1 MQDSVIK
8 YDGKRGVSW
17 TFVID
22 VGRDAKGKRIQKWRR
37 GFPTKKAAEAAMRL
51 ELHERQS
58 GTYIE
63 KNPETVGELL
73 DRWLQ
78 TVARH
83 KVKPTTLED
92 YTLTVSKH
100 LKPALGHIQV
110 QALTAATVQRF
121 YSDRLDAGIGAR
133 SVQLCHQRLSQA
145 LGLAE
150 REAIVSRNVCRA
162 TEPPKAPPKQGRS
175 WTAEEARRFLAT
187 AEADTYWPLW
197 LLALKTGLRRGEL
210 LGIRWKRPRPR
221 QGDAPS
227 PPNRH
232 TVARH
237 AHHPDTQDGI
247 FAPRRET
254 FGGCRRRARQVPGG
268 LGGTTARIVAL
279 DRHRSRVLHARW
291 QSPQPE

>member
-1 MQDSVIK
+1 MQGSVIK
-8 YDGKRGVSW
+8 YEGKRGITW

-22 VGRDAKGKRIQKWRR
+22 VGRAANGKRIQKWRR
-37 GFPTKKAAEAAMRL
+37 GFPTKKAAESAMRL

-63 KNPETVGELL
+63 KSPETVGDLL
-73 DRWLQ
+73 ERWLQ

-92 YTLTVSKH
+92 YTLTINKH

-145 LGLAE
+145 LALAE

-162 TEPPKAPPKQGRS
+162 TEPPKAPPKQGSS
-175 WTAEEARRFLAT
+175 WTAEEARRFLAK
-187 AEADTYWPLW
+187 ADADTYSPLW

-210 LGIRWKRPRPR
+210 LGIRWKDLDLDKGTLQVHQTVTLLQGTPTIQTPKTAASRRVVKLSADAVTALANHRTAWLQR
-221 QGDAPS
+221 Q
-227 PPNRH
+227 
-232 TVARH
+232 
-237 AHHPDTQDGI
+237 
-247 FAPRRET
+247 
-254 FGGCRRRARQVPGG
+254 
-268 LGGTTARIVAL
+268 L
-279 DRHRSRVLHARW
+279 
-291 QSPQPE
+291 